1 MLCEQF
7 SIQNIV
13 YFPLSAS
20 SFILI
25 SRVAFKNS
33 IRLSGGIPELSE
45 ANTGSISIPQHS
57 LSNSSVMMMSA
68 HLADLQL
75 LDDTEL

>member
-1 MLCEQF
+1 MWAVFHSKYSVFPSLSFQF
-7 SIQNIV
+7 YID
-13 YFPLSAS
+13 LKS
-20 SFILI
+20 SFQN
-25 SRVAFKNS
+25 F